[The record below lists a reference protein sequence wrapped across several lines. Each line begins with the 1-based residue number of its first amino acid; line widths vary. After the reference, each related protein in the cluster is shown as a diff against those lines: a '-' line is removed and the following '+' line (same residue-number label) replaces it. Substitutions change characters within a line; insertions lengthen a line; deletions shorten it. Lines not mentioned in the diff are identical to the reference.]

1 MNKTLASRRRH
12 VARKLSAIALR
23 IRRITVARAAGI
35 DLSYNEPSALRDI
48 AELDRGFR
56 EARPVTEAFVVEK
69 IGAPQSYDTLL
80 NGQPV
85 EVLYRLDCD
94 LKLLNRYTPFSGCLH
109 NGAWTPVLIDGD
121 EINFADYR
129 ISGKTDRKTLAEFG
143 LVLSKF

>member
-1 MNKTLASRRRH
+1 MKIKILSRHTSVLAA
-12 VARKLSAIALR
+12 VK
-23 IRRITVARAAGI
+23 AAGI
-35 DLSYNEPSALRDI
+35 DLSYNEQSAIQDI
-48 AELDRGFR
+48 HTLDRGFR
-56 EARPVTEAFVVEK
+56 EAKPVTEAFIVEK

-109 NGAWTPVLIDGD
+109 NGAWTPVLVGETEID
-121 EINFADYR
+121 FADYR

-143 LVLSKF
+143 LVLAKF

>member
-1 MNKTLASRRRH
+1 MKIKILSRH
-12 VARKLSAIALR
+12 SSVLSA
-23 IRRITVARAAGI
+23 VRAAGI
-35 DLSYNEPSALRDI
+35 DLSYNEQSALRDI

-69 IGAPQSYDTLL
+69 IGAPQSYDTLID
-80 NGQPV
+80 GKPV

-143 LVLSKF
+143 LVLAKF